1 MQLAIPAPRLVKG
14 TLLDIGPR
22 YEGEPGWQD
31 WYLCSCTGQEPGWVP
46 AQLIEPISVG
56 RGRALDDYSAHE
68 LDADPGQ
75 LVQIL
80 RPLNGWIWC
89 RRQGDGDHHP
99 LPHPAGKLVGI
110 VFHPFGGIRNADQFQ
125 QLN

>member
-1 MQLAIPAPRLVKG
+1 MHYIVIEPHRSEYPRPLRFVKG

-89 RRQGDGDHHP
+89 RRQGDGELGW
-99 LPHPAGKLVGI
+99 LPAEK
-110 VFHPFGGIRNADQFQ
+110 RSSSN
-125 QLN
+125 